1 MKVSPACAER
11 RPGNRAP
18 GAPACRLPVGG
29 YSPSPPTVVQR
40 GPVTEPKRAIDA
52 DGDGAGNPRPQ
63 RPAAGRFWRDV
74 ERGLSLARLALVLPV
89 FVLVL
94 SGVAAFIYGVAVAVN
109 SAVDIADHPF
119 AVANLRLFLTEID
132 LFLIGATLIIA
143 AIGLYELF
151 IARIDPANLRRP
163 MPAWLQM
170 QDLNDLKAR
179 VIAMIILVCAVT
191 FTDVLL
197 EFGHNELEILY
208 LAAGVAIFIIALT
221 IFLRYGSDNGGDHA

>member
-1 MKVSPACAER
+1 M
-11 RPGNRAP
+11 
-18 GAPACRLPVGG
+18 LPV
-29 YSPSPPTVVQR
+29 
-40 GPVTEPKRAIDA
+40 A
-52 DGDGAGNPRPQ
+52 
-63 RPAAGRFWRDV
+63 
-74 ERGLSLARLALVLPV
+74 
-89 FVLVL
+89 VLVL
-94 SGVAAFIYGVAVAVN
+94 SGIGAFVYGVAVAVN

-163 MPAWLQM
+163 MPPWLEM
-170 QDLNDLKAR
+170 KDLNDLKAR

-208 LAAGVAIFIIALT
+208 LAAGVAIFIVALT
-221 IFLRYGSDNGGDHA
+221 VFLRYGSDNGGDHA

>member
-1 MKVSPACAER
+1 MQ
-11 RPGNRAP
+11 RA
-18 GAPACRLPVGG
+18 
-29 YSPSPPTVVQR
+29 
-40 GPVTEPKRAIDA
+40 PVTEPKRAIDG
-52 DGDGAGNPRPQ
+52 DGDGAGNPGPRRPAAG

-74 ERGLSLARLALVLPV
+74 ERGLSLARLSVLLPV

-94 SGVAAFIYGVAVAVN
+94 SGIGAFIYGVAVAVH
-109 SAVDIADHPF
+109 SVAAIADHPF
-119 AVANLRLFLTEID
+119 AAHNLRLFLTEID

-163 MPAWLQM
+163 MPAWLEM
-170 QDLNDLKAR
+170 KDLNDLKAR

-197 EFGHNELEILY
+197 EFAHNELNILY
-208 LAAGVAIFIIALT
+208 LAAGVAIFIVALT

>member
-1 MKVSPACAER
+1 MTDENPPEDPAR
-11 RPGNRAP
+11 G
-18 GAPACRLPVGG
+18 RL
-29 YSPSPPTVVQR
+29 
-40 GPVTEPKRAIDA
+40 E
-52 DGDGAGNPRPQ
+52 DG
-63 RPAAGRFWRDV
+63 FEHV
-74 ERGLSLARLALVLPV
+74 LALSRIIVIIPVVVLLVSATAAFVYGTEV
-89 FVLVL
+89 FVA
-94 SGVAAFIYGVAVAVN
+94 SIAGVFETRAVGEKLGV
-109 SAVDIADHPF
+109 
-119 AVANLRLFLTEID
+119 FLTEVD

-163 MPAWLQM
+163 MPAWLEM
-170 QDLNDLKAR
+170 KDLNDLKAR